1 MPRPDGRLEPGQ
13 PLRHAISAR
22 AWNRAQDAADLVLG
36 DSNGVSGDT
45 GSPVLKPYAWC
56 YGKPMSDVSRWN
68 VVGITGFA
76 ITPTSESGGAT
87 ASFEEMPVV
96 TVDTPSESTTACGVA
111 VEPISSGKIGRI
123 AVGGVVQCKTADLG
137 KTFGST
143 IIWKNSE
150 WSLIRLNSGIVRAH
164 FSGTWEKDSSKSV
177 TAELLTGTTYTAHNY
192 IATISSQ
199 TDCKCFIMH
208 DGSEWVL
215 VSWDLHKLPSYN
227 AAKQQVLTH
236 SADGGLAW
244 VSTTNCS

>member
-1 MPRPDGRLEPGQ
+1 MDPRQHVNPGDPIRLAATQVNG
-13 PLRHAISAR
+13 LNRLLATDTSLHASSGGEQRTPYTWVYAKPSTNVTR
-22 AWNRAQDAADLVLG
+22 WSVL
-36 DSNGVSGDT
+36 
-45 GSPVLKPYAWC
+45 A
-56 YGKPMSDVSRWN
+56 
-68 VVGITGFA
+68 ITGIA
-76 ITPTSESGGAT
+76 IEPTSSADRAT
-87 ASFEEMPVV
+87 AQFESIPVV
-96 TVDTPSESTTACGVA
+96 TVDTSSESTTACGVA
-111 VEPISSGKIGRI
+111 VEPISSGKVGRI

-137 KTFGST
+137 KTFAST
-143 IIWKNSE
+143 IIWKGSE